1 MSDIPW
7 DRLIEQAVR
16 ARDHAWAPYSKFSVG
31 AALLA
36 GGDVYASCNVE
47 NASFPVGICA
57 ERGALCAAVGAGK
70 RKMEALVVVAGPM
83 IPPCGMCRQALSEF
97 GDMKVLLVGLDGEQR
112 SETTLSALL
121 PGPFSL

>member
-57 ERGALCAAVGAGK
+57 ERGALCAAVAAGK

>member
-1 MSDIPW
+1 
-7 DRLIEQAVR
+7 
-16 ARDHAWAPYSKFSVG
+16 
-31 AALLA
+31 
-36 GGDVYASCNVE
+36 
-47 NASFPVGICA
+47 
-57 ERGALCAAVGAGK
+57 
-70 RKMEALVVVAGPM
+70 M